1 MAIEENEQKKWSF
14 QINKY
19 KWLLRYEKML
29 EIIDREMLT
38 KNFRSVSLLT
48 HQTGKNLKDFAHV

>member
-1 MAIEENEQKKWSF
+1 MDIQLVK
-14 QINKY
+14 
-19 KWLLRYEKML
+19 LRDEEKML